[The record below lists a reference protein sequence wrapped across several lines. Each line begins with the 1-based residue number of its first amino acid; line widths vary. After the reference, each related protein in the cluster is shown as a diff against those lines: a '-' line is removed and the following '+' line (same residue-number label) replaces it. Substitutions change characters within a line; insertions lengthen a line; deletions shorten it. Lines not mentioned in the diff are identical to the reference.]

1 LFHNFPSSN
10 ATGPNPRSA
19 QLHSSAWP
27 TSTAPARPM
36 CTAHAAHD
44 LPGRPRPVQ
53 PTTARRASAHRSSH
67 RSPSTHRSAAGGGAT
82 VVEVEQRKV
91 LEHPRRRGHLLG
103 KWVEAIAHRGF
114 SSTGRGGTGSAAM
127 FSDEVRAPAVVLR
140 RGGGGEEARL
150 NNPWRKSGK
159 RGGARGSAHRGGV
172 RDGGGG
178 RTAAVARLD
187 SNVVI
192 FRHGRRRGRHGRAR
206 GEATVWLGQ
215 RRGSVKTALPVGVF
229 MAWRG
234 RVAATRR
241 WRADRR
247 AQRRKRRLTGGPLMS
262 AISKLNL
269 LPDKNSSK

>member
-1 LFHNFPSSN
+1 
-10 ATGPNPRSA
+10 
-19 QLHSSAWP
+19 
-27 TSTAPARPM
+27 
-36 CTAHAAHD
+36 
-44 LPGRPRPVQ
+44 V
-53 PTTARRASAHRSSH
+53 
-67 RSPSTHRSAAGGGAT
+67 GGGDSS
-82 VVEVEQRKV
+82 
-91 LEHPRRRGHLLG
+91 PGLLVNG
-103 KWVEAIAHRGF
+103 KG
-114 SSTGRGGTGSAAM
+114 GGTGSAAM

-159 RGGARGSAHRGGV
+159 RGGGARGSAHRGGV

-215 RRGSVKTALPVGVF
+215 QRGSVKTALPVGAF